1 MSEIKA
7 HSFCLAPCQLKSPAK
22 RGLYES
28 VIGADFWILRTSFI
42 TMNVALSMC
51 CMLALTSDLLALT
64 SDLLASDN
72 NSGHCLVGFVIEQLL
87 VTTSILAAKSSSRS
101 AFQLICGWSWVS
113 PPPVYTCQ
121 QR

>member
-51 CMLALTSDLLALT
+51 CMLALT